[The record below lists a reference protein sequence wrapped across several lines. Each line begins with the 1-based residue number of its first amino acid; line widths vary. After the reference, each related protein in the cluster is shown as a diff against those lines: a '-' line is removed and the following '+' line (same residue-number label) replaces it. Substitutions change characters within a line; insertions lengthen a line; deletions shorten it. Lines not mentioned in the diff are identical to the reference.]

1 MYEIKI
7 EDHFAGAHLLRNY
20 HGRCENLHGH
30 NWKIEVLVVSNSL
43 NEGGMVLDF
52 KILKES
58 TQKVLKTLDH
68 KHLNELPDFCEV
80 NPSSENIARYV
91 FDRLKPMVEEHK
103 VILKKV
109 TAWESEN
116 SCASYYEGYTHD

>member
-1 MYEIKI
+1 
-7 EDHFAGAHLLRNY
+7 
-20 HGRCENLHGH
+20 
-30 NWKIEVLVVSNSL
+30 
-43 NEGGMVLDF
+43 MVLDF

-68 KHLNELPDFCEV
+68 RHLNELPDFREV

-91 FDRLKPMVEEHK
+91 FDRLKPMLEEHK

-116 SCASYYEGYTHD
+116 ACASYSEDTTHD